1 MNTDENGQ
9 GNKSGL
15 AAHTLRGEVS
25 RIIFEND
32 EGHFSIVRLVDAQGV
47 EHTVVG
53 NFSGIFEGQSLEV
66 TGKFETHKEF
76 GNQLRAEHFRF
87 LLPSTREGIIK
98 YLSSGM
104 IEGIGPKN
112 AENIVNHFGDK
123 TLEILDHYSAR
134 LKEVPGIGKKRAAQI
149 SEAWQAQSARRE
161 IFIFLQG
168 LGISSLYCQKLYKE
182 YGDKTAEV
190 VKENPFRLADEI
202 DGIGFLMADNIA
214 SSLGIDKVN
223 RQRLA
228 AGTLYT
234 MNQLITSG
242 HCCYPIKEFSTKCA
256 ETLRIDPEIADR
268 GVEEAINQG
277 FIRIENGMAYSVN
290 LLRAE
295 IELPKYIYGLG
306 SCREHPGLKMAK
318 IAPAKGLQ
326 LSEEQQ
332 HAVERIGKYPLN
344 IITGGPGVG
353 KTTVIHEIV
362 RRALAAKLKVYQA
375 APTGRAA
382 KRMSEATNFPAMTIH
397 RLLKWEPDKRKF
409 AYNADHKL
417 PCDLLIVDEISML
430 DITLALCLFRA
441 INFGTS
447 VVLVG
452 DADQLPSVGP
462 GRVLDSFLR
471 SGMFAVTQLTQIF
484 RQGAGSRIISNAHRV
499 NHGEMPEKFNDTK
512 QLSDFYWIEQD
523 DPEKVLE
530 LIVRLQTERIP
541 QRFGFDPLRDIQV
554 LTPMNR
560 GSCGTRSINDC
571 LQNILNDGH
580 KPLFK
585 VGDRIFKAGD
595 RVMQISNN
603 YDKNIF
609 NGDMGRI
616 GNIDNKDKVF
626 SVYYGG
632 GQVVNYEFTEI
643 DQLTLAYA
651 VTIHKSQGSEFP
663 VVIMPMLNQHY
674 MMLQRN
680 LLYTGMTRAKKLL
693 ILIGGVK
700 AVSMAVRNSRLE
712 PRFTQLTERLTAMRK
727 GEKFDVL

>member
-1 MNTDENGQ
+1 MDTDEHGQ
-9 GNKSGL
+9 KTGGL
-15 AAHTLRGEVS
+15 TAQTLRGEVS
-25 RIIFEND
+25 RVIFEND
-32 EGHFSIVRLVDAQGV
+32 EGHFSIIRIVDAQGV

-53 NFSGIFEGQSLEV
+53 NFAGIFEGQSLEV

-123 TLEILDHYSAR
+123 TLEILDHFSPR

-149 SEAWQAQSARRE
+149 SEAWKAQSSRRE

-182 YGDKTAEV
+182 YGDQAAEV
-190 VKENPFRLADEI
+190 VKTNPFRLADEI
-202 DGIGFLMADNIA
+202 EGIGFLMADNIA
-214 SSLGIDKVN
+214 ASLGIQKVD

-234 MNQLITSG
+234 LNQLTMSG
-242 HCCYPIKEFSTKCA
+242 HCCYPIKEFTTKCA
-256 ETLRIDPEIADR
+256 ETLRIEPEIADK
-268 GVEEAINQG
+268 GVEEAIQQG
-277 FIRIENGMAYSVN
+277 FIQIENGMAYSVK

-295 IELPKYIYGLG
+295 TELPKYIYGLG
-306 SCREHPGLKMAK
+306 SCKEHPGLKMAK
-318 IAPAKGLQ
+318 IQPAKGLQ
-326 LSEEQQ
+326 LSEEQN
-332 HAVERIGKYPLN
+332 HAVERVGQYPLN

-382 KRMSEATNFPAMTIH
+382 KRMSEASNFPAKTIH
-397 RLLKWEPDKRKF
+397 RMLKWIPAERKF
-409 AYNADHKL
+409 AYNSDHKL
-417 PCDLLIVDEISML
+417 PCDLLIIDEISML
-430 DITLALCLFRA
+430 DITLAMCLFRA

-462 GRVLDSFLR
+462 GKVLHSFLR

-499 NHGEMPEKFNDTK
+499 NHGELPEKFNDTK

-523 DPEKVLE
+523 DPEKVLD
-530 LIVRLQTERIP
+530 LIIRLQTERIP
-541 QRFGFDPLRDIQV
+541 QRFGFDPIRDVQV

-560 GSCGTRSINDC
+560 GNCGTHSINDC
-571 LQNILNDGH
+571 LQHILNAGH
-580 KPLFK
+580 KPQFK
-585 VGDRIFKAGD
+585 VGDRTFKAGD

-626 SVYYGG
+626 SVYFGDS
-632 GQVVNYEFTEI
+632 QVVNYEFTEV

-651 VTIHKSQGSEFP
+651 ITIHKSQGSEFP

-693 ILIGGVK
+693 ILIGGAK
-700 AVSMAVRNSRLE
+700 SIGMAVRNSRLE
-712 PRFTQLTERLTAMRK
+712 PRFTQLTERLNAIRK
-727 GEKFDVL
+727 GKKFDVL

>member
-1 MNTDENGQ
+1 MDTDQQKNNGLTAQ
-9 GNKSGL
+9 
-15 AAHTLRGEVS
+15 TLRGEITRV
-25 RIIFEND
+25 IYENED
-32 EGHFSIVRLVDAQGV
+32 GHFSIIRIADAQGV

-53 NFSGIFEGQSLEV
+53 NFSGIFEGQNLEV

-76 GNQLRAEHFRF
+76 GTQLRAEHFRF

-112 AENIVNHFGDK
+112 AENIVNHFGAK
-123 TLEILDHYSAR
+123 TLEILDYYSVR
-134 LKEVPGIGKKRAAQI
+134 LKEVPGIGKKRASQI
-149 SEAWQAQSARRE
+149 SAAWKAQSSRRE

-182 YGDKTAEV
+182 YGAKTAEV
-190 VKENPFRLADEI
+190 VKANPFRLADEI

-214 SSLGIDKVN
+214 SSLGIAQVDP
-223 RQRLA
+223 QRLA

-234 MNQLITSG
+234 LNQLTVSG
-242 HCCYPIKEFSTKCA
+242 HCCYPIKEFTDKCA
-256 ETLRIDPEIADR
+256 ETLRIEAETADK
-268 GVEEAINQG
+268 GVTEAMRQG
-277 FIRIENGMAYSVN
+277 FIRIEKGMAYSVN

-295 IELPKYIYGLG
+295 TELPKYIYGLG
-306 SCREHPGLKMAK
+306 SCKGHPGLKMAK
-318 IAPAKGLQ
+318 IRPLET
-326 LSEEQQ
+326 LHLTEEQTQ
-332 HAVERIGKYPLN
+332 AVERVGQYPLN

-353 KTTVIHEIV
+353 KTTVIHEVV
-362 RRALAAKLKVYQA
+362 RRALAAKLKVYLA

-382 KRMSEATNFPAMTIH
+382 KRMSEATDFPAKTIH
-397 RLLKWEPDKRKF
+397 RMLKWEPAEHKF
-409 AYNADHKL
+409 AYNDDHKL

-430 DITLALCLFRA
+430 DITLAMSLFRA
-441 INFGTS
+441 VNFGTS
-447 VVLVG
+447 VLLVG

-462 GRVLDSFLR
+462 GKVLHSFLR

-484 RQGAGSRIISNAHRV
+484 RQGAGSRIIFNAHRV
-499 NHGEMPEKFNDTK
+499 NHGKLPEKSDDTRK
-512 QLSDFYWIEQD
+512 LTDFYWIEQD
-523 DPEKVLE
+523 DPDKVLD
-530 LIVRLQTERIP
+530 LIIRLQTERIP
-541 QRFGFDPLRDIQV
+541 KRFGFDPVRDVQV

-571 LQNILNDGH
+571 LQHILNSGH
-580 KPLFK
+580 KAQFK
-585 VGDRIFKAGD
+585 VGDRVFKAGD

-603 YDKNIF
+603 YDKNVF

-616 GNIDNKDKVF
+616 GNIDAKDKVF
-626 SVYYGG
+626 SIYYGG
-632 GQVVNYEFTEI
+632 SRVVNYEFTEV

-674 MMLQRN
+674 MLLQRN

-693 ILIGGVK
+693 ILIGGTK
-700 AVSMAVRNSRLE
+700 SIGMAVRNTRLE
-712 PRFTQLTERLTAMRK
+712 PRFTQLTERLTAIRK
-727 GEKFDVL
+727 GDKFDVL